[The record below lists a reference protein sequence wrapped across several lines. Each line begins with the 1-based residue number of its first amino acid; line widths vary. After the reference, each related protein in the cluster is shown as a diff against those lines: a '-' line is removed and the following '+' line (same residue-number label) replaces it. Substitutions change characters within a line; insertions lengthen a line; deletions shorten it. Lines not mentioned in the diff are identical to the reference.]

1 MYTGMLH
8 THTLVVLLFI
18 VIYLI
23 KTVLLF
29 TASTAT
35 LERFTKKIKIPEMII
50 SVLFLATGIY
60 LAYNTGNVGNWL
72 YIKLLVVFA
81 SIPLAIIAFK
91 RRVKVLSLLSLVMLF
106 YAYGISESKSPTF
119 KRADLGKKYAD
130 ITGEGAGAELYKMEC
145 SKCHGIDGRGV
156 LSGAKD
162 LTVSELSTE
171 EKIGIISNGKN
182 AMIAYEKIF
191 TAEQIRAL
199 AEYVDGM
206 AVN

>member
-1 MYTGMLH
+1 M
-8 THTLVVLLFI
+8 FI
-18 VIYLI
+18 LIYLI

-29 TASTAT
+29 VASPST
-35 LERFTKKIKIPEMII
+35 LERFSKKIKIPEMII

-81 SIPLAIIAFK
+81 SIPLAVIAFK
-91 RRVKVLSLLSLVMLF
+91 RRVKILSLVSLVMLF

-119 KRADLGKKYAD
+119 KRTDLGKQYAGV
-130 ITGEGAGAELYKMEC
+130 TGENAAAELFKAEC

-162 LTVSELSTE
+162 LTVSELTTQQKME
-171 EKIGIISNGKN
+171 IISNGKN
-182 AMIAYEKIF
+182 AMIAYKKIF
-191 TAEQIRAL
+191 TEEQIQAL

-206 AVN
+206 AVK